1 MNDVVRAL
9 ATSAGIL
16 TPVVILMIIVS
27 IVTVRRGEAGTH
39 GLGHDEPHPVAA
51 LAGTPVAAAKT
62 GKAAGPVVEEIN
74 VGLILLFGLG
84 LFTLTVLAL
93 LGLSLI
99 EHMN

>member
-9 ATSAGIL
+9 ATAAGIL
-16 TPVVILMIIVS
+16 TPVVVLMIIVS
-27 IVTVRRGEAGTH
+27 IVTVRRGEGGMH
-39 GLGHDEPHPVAA
+39 GLGHDEPHPVAVP
-51 LAGTPVAAAKT
+51 AGAPAPAAKA

-93 LGLSLI
+93 LGLSLV